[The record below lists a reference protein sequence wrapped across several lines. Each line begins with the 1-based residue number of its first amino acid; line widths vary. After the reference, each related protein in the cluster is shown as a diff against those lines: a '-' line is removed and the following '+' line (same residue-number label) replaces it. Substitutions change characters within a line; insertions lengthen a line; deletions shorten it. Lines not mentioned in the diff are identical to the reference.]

1 MPCTRNQFKIMAIL
15 LMLVDYIGLFLLNN
29 NVIFRTVGRL
39 AFPMFVFLLVD
50 GYRRTRD
57 LKKYLIRMFIL
68 FLVSYVPYSLALT
81 SGLFCRVQNIYASL
95 FAYLIMFW
103 LLDRPSLPASGKV
116 LIGALFSILAVVLN
130 LQYSWYG
137 VVIALVMFYL
147 PKMAVMS
154 AAFIMTG
161 LGVVYGFR
169 SGFPLQ
175 GIAGLV
181 PFILPYQGEFIP
193 SEKPGNALQW
203 MTYFFYPIHLL
214 FFALLRL

>member
-1 MPCTRNQFKIMAIL
+1 MPCTRNQFKIIAIL
-15 LMLVDYIGLFLLNN
+15 LMLVDHIGLFLLNN

-39 AFPMFVFLLVD
+39 AFPMFVFLLAD

-57 LKKYLIRMFIL
+57 LKKYLVRMFTL

-81 SGLFCRVQNIYASL
+81 GGLFCRVQNIYASL

-116 LIGALFSILAVVLN
+116 LIGALFGVLAAVLN

-169 SGFPLQ
+169 CVFPLQ

-193 SEKPGNALQW
+193 SEKPGKALQW